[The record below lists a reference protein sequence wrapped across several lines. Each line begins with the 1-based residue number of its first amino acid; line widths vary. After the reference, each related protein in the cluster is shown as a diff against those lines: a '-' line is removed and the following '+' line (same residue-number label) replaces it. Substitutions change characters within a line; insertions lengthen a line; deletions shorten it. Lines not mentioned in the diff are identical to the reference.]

1 VLFLSLRFVMFSAS
15 TTSPKVTPTIPRMP
29 SAGAFN
35 RGLKDARKKG
45 TLGEGQWN
53 DTDWIWQPQ

>member
-1 VLFLSLRFVMFSAS
+1 
-15 TTSPKVTPTIPRMP
+15 MP